1 MNVKHPK
8 CSCLSLTSICLE
20 NDIFFSDDADVE
32 VIKLAPNVLIVVL
45 DEDKVVSLLSVTIVD
60 TDRVQNVC
68 VLFLVKL
75 VEYVLYIVLLSN
87 NSFFFLM
94 VRAF

>member
-8 CSCLSLTSICLE
+8 GSCLSLTSICLE
-20 NDIFFSDDADVE
+20 NDIFFSDDADGE
-32 VIKLAPNVLIVVL
+32 VIKLAPKVLIVVF

-75 VEYVLYIVLLSN
+75 VEYVLNVVLLSN